1 MLGVSLALNEVFRLS
16 VLVKHRNG
24 LFLHRLR
31 DVGNFE
37 DLAIQKVLCN
47 VGLWRKHRLREQ

>member
-16 VLVKHRNG
+16 VLVKHRNR

-37 DLAIQKVLCN
+37 DLAIQEVLCN
-47 VGLWRKHRLREQ
+47 VGLWR